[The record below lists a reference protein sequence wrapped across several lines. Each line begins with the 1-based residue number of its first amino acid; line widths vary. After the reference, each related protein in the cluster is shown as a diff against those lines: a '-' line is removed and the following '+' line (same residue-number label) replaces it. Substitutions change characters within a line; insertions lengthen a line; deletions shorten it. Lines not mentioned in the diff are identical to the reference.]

1 MCKCSQPLARV
12 MALLVKKGR
21 DMNRLD
27 TIATR
32 QRKSFARDVLFAVL
46 VVVAGAVSLS
56 TVSQAAHAAQVARR

>member
-1 MCKCSQPLARV
+1 
-12 MALLVKKGR
+12 MAPLVKKGP

-32 QRKSFARDVLFAVL
+32 QRKSFVRDVLFAAL

-56 TVSQAAHAAQVARR
+56 TVSQAAHAAHSAVARR